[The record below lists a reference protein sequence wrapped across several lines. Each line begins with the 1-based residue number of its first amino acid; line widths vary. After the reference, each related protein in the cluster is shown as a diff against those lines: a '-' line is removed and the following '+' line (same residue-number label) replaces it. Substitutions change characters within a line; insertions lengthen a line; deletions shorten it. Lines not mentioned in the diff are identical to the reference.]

1 MNNQKNNQPL
11 VSIIMNCYNGETFLH
26 ESIKSILFQTYK
38 NWELI
43 FWDNRSEDKS
53 AEIFKSFND
62 KRFKYYYASKHT
74 LVSEARNEAIKRSSG
89 EFIAFLDTDDLWE
102 KDKLELQIPLFED
115 QRVGVVYGNLFV
127 INEKLNTKKI
137 YLKRKKPKG
146 FILDHLLKNYCVT
159 LVTLVVRKSFLG
171 NYQSSFDSS
180 YHIIGDFDLMI
191 RMSSK
196 YKFEC
201 VDKPIASWRSHWKNE
216 SLLKKKTQIKE
227 LKIWYK
233 KMQNYPII
241 FNNKNFSNINNII
254 NNLETVSLILDNDRK
269 KARLQIKKMP
279 YSLKKIKF
287 LIALFLPKNFVK
299 RFIRF

>member
-1 MNNQKNNQPL
+1 MQYNNQPL

-26 ESIKSILFQTYK
+26 ESIKSVLSQTYE

-102 KDKLELQIPLFED
+102 KDKLQLQIPLFED
-115 QRVGVVYGNLFV
+115 PKVGVVYGNLFV

-137 YLKRKKPKG
+137 FLKKKKPKG
-146 FILDHLLKNYCVT
+146 FILDYLLKNYCVT
-159 LVTLVVRKSFLG
+159 LVTLVIRKSFLD
-171 NYQSSFDSS
+171 NYQSSFDNS

-191 RMSSK
+191 RMSTK
-196 YKFEC
+196 YKFDC
-201 VDKPIASWRSHWKNE
+201 VEKPIASWRLHQKNE
-216 SLLKKKTQIKE
+216 TLINKTMQIKE
-227 LKIWYK
+227 LKTWYK
-233 KMQNYPII
+233 TMMNYSII
-241 FNNKNFSNINNII
+241 FHNKNFSNINNLI
-254 NNLETVSLILDNDRK
+254 NNLEIANLILENDLG
-269 KARLQIKKMP
+269 KAWHKIKKMP
-279 YSLKKIKF
+279 YSLKKIKY
-287 LIALFLPKNFVK
+287 LLALLLPNNFVK
-299 RFIRF
+299 KFI

>member
-11 VSIIMNCYNGETFLH
+11 VSIIMNCYNGESFLH
-26 ESIKSILFQTYK
+26 ESIKSVLFQTYK

-74 LVSEARNEAIKRSSG
+74 LMSEARNEAIKRSSG

-137 YLKRKKPKG
+137 FLKNKQPKG
-146 FILDHLLKNYCVT
+146 FILDDLLKNYCT
-159 LVTLVVRKSFLG
+159 SLVTLVIRKSFLDNNQPAFDG
-171 NYQSSFDSS
+171 SFD
-180 YHIIGDFDLMI
+180 IMGDFDLMI

-196 YKFEC
+196 YKFEY
-201 VDKPIASWRSHWKNE
+201 VDKPIASWRSHWTNE
-216 SLLKKKTQIKE
+216 SLLKKK
-227 LKIWYK
+227 
-233 KMQNYPII
+233 
-241 FNNKNFSNINNII
+241 
-254 NNLETVSLILDNDRK
+254 
-269 KARLQIKKMP
+269 
-279 YSLKKIKF
+279 
-287 LIALFLPKNFVK
+287 
-299 RFIRF
+299 